1 MCLSSAVVS
10 SSPRQYHFVNQKM
23 SWTEAQRYC
32 REKHTDLVTINDI
45 QEQND
50 INQVIN
56 STSDRVWIGLKS
68 TNTWIWSLSDPD
80 FYKGGDLLFE
90 KWDKTAKPPQPQEDG
105 DCVFMDCGVNC
116 ANGKKGHWHD
126 AGCSEIRPFICYNGE
141 FSCK

>member
-32 REKHTDLVTINDI
+32 RENHTDLVTINDI

-56 STSDRVWIGLKS
+56 SVSDRVWIGLKS
-68 TNTWIWSLSDPD
+68 TDTWIWSLSDPD
-80 FYKGGDLLFE
+80 FYRRDE
-90 KWDKTAKPPQPQEDG
+90 SQYRNWKPSQPGEDG
-105 DCVFMDCGVNC
+105 DCVFMDCGENG

-126 AGCSEIRPFICYNGE
+126 EDCSKTLPFICYNGE

>member
-23 SWTEAQRYC
+23 NWTEAQRYC

-50 INQVIN
+50 INQLIN
-56 STSDRVWIGLKS
+56 STSDHVWIGLKD
-68 TNTWIWSLSDPD
+68 TWIWSLSDPD
-80 FYKGGDLLFE
+80 FYRRDESQYRNWGSS
-90 KWDKTAKPPQPQEDG
+90 QPEGDG
-105 DCVFMDCGVNC
+105 DCVFMDCGENG

-126 AGCSEIRPFICYNGE
+126 EDCSKIRPFICYNGE
-141 FSCK
+141 FRCK

>member
-23 SWTEAQRYC
+23 NWTEAQRYC

-50 INQVIN
+50 INQLIN

-68 TNTWIWSLSDPD
+68 TWIWSLSDPD
-80 FYKGGDLLFE
+80 FYRRDESQYRNWEQSPK
-90 KWDKTAKPPQPQEDG
+90 QPSGEG
-105 DCVFMDCGVNC
+105 DCVIMKDGRWYDIKCERQM
-116 ANGKKGHWHD
+116 H
-126 AGCSEIRPFICYNGE
+126 FICYNGKIS
-141 FSCK
+141 FMFHI

>member
-1 MCLSSAVVS
+1 MCVSSAVVS
-10 SSPRQYHFVNQKM
+10 SSPRQYHFVNQKK

-50 INQVIN
+50 INQLIN
-56 STSDRVWIGLKS
+56 STSGRVWIGLKS

-80 FYKGGDLLFE
+80 FYRRDE
-90 KWDKTAKPPQPQEDG
+90 SQYRNWKPSQPEEDG
-105 DCVFMDCGVNC
+105 DCVFMDCGAKGEC
-116 ANGKKGHWHD
+116 AKGQKGHWHD

>member
-23 SWTEAQRYC
+23 NWTEAQRYC

-50 INQVIN
+50 IKQLIN
-56 STSDRVWIGLKS
+56 SVSGRVWIGLKS

-80 FYKGGDLLFE
+80 FYTGGDLLFE
-90 KWDKTAKPPQPQEDG
+90 KWDKKTAPTQPEGDG
-105 DCVFMDCGVNC
+105 DCVFMDCGVNG

-126 AGCSEIRPFICYNGE
+126 EDCTKTLPFICYNGE